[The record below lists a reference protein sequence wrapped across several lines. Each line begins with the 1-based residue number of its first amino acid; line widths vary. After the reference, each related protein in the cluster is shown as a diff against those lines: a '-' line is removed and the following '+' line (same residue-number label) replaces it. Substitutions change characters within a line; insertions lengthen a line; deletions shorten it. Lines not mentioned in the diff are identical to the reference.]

1 MMKSQKKINDL
12 YKKDITIIAASG
24 DYGDKDILYPANLPT
39 VISVASIDSQYNLS
53 EFSNYDDN
61 NDCSFPG
68 EELNMLSI
76 KDGVLEKTS
85 DLTGT
90 SYAAIYASA
99 YISAI
104 KDYAYKNNISIT
116 NSELKRLINNVDPYK
131 QKEIITD
138 IDKIFKK

>member
-1 MMKSQKKINDL
+1 
-12 YKKDITIIAASG
+12 
-24 DYGDKDILYPANLPT
+24 
-39 VISVASIDSQYNLS
+39 
-53 EFSNYDDN
+53 
-61 NDCSFPG
+61 
-68 EELNMLSI
+68 MLSI